1 MADTAEPEALPE
13 NPLPQGAC
21 AVMSIRDL
29 EDLIESIKKE
39 RRAWGNKRVAK
50 HSTVCLN
57 IDLKPGRVSNTGRVL
72 AEITRS
78 YKVSE

>member
-21 AVMSIRDL
+21 AVMSIREL

-39 RRAWGNKRVAK
+39 RRGWGSKRVAK
-50 HSTVCLN
+50 RSTVCLD
-57 IDLKPGRVSNTGRVL
+57 IYLKPGRVTDRGRVL

-78 YKVSE
+78 FKVSE